1 MAEENSRIKERS
13 KQGFEKWHK
22 DHLYLLASIEDLND
36 RSGLGVQ
43 QPILEIM
50 KEEIQQYGLDYSK
63 LERTQLVDTEGR
75 VFFRGFNTEIYI
87 QNERGIISIVEVK
100 YKAEPYDFDVL
111 LKLAKLFE
119 QIQGVH
125 PFEIIHGYTKSHTSH
140 FALNGTF
147 TN

>member
-1 MAEENSRIKERS
+1 
-13 KQGFEKWHK
+13 
-22 DHLYLLASIEDLND
+22 
-36 RSGLGVQ
+36 
-43 QPILEIM
+43 M

-125 PFEIIHGYTKSHTSH
+125 PLKLFMVTLKVHTSH